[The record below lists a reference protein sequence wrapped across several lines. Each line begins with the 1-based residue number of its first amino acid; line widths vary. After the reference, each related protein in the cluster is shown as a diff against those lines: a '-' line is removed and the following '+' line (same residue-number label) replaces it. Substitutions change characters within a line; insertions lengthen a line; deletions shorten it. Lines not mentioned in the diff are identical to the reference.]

1 MASIILV
8 FPGLD
13 RKQFLEF
20 NKERNIIDLVQQYN
34 NETQDDYIQ
43 KLKQYYNDGNMSN
56 IVLANINSQ
65 VRLQLALNDIR
76 FYLVYPAVQLK
87 NTIITN

>member
-20 NKERNIIDLVQQYN
+20 NKERNIIDLV
-34 NETQDDYIQ
+34 
-43 KLKQYYNDGNMSN
+43 
-56 IVLANINSQ
+56 
-65 VRLQLALNDIR
+65 
-76 FYLVYPAVQLK
+76 
-87 NTIITN
+87 